1 MESVTHL
8 PSPSLGLFPLFY
20 HTHESTFLTALW
32 QKYQNLRICFPIPFT
47 CMFLLVGKSNCFC
60 FPKIEFLVPS
70 SKRSSEEESQVPCIL
85 TCSLLKRGSDLQTP
99 LWGKEKVP
107 MIHVEEMVMT
117 TSSLPVNSPKNFLQT
132 SLSRGRMFSFS
143 SSLVRWMPS
152 SSRVLG
158 RLVSTSPTTCD
169 RNRHHVS
176 SNDSPSVVVQR
187 TRGAKGQEE
196 GSLHWVLFYRESSW
210 QGYQF
215 GFREIFG
222 TYTSNQQWV

>member
-1 MESVTHL
+1 
-8 PSPSLGLFPLFY
+8 
-20 HTHESTFLTALW
+20 
-32 QKYQNLRICFPIPFT
+32 
-47 CMFLLVGKSNCFC
+47 
-60 FPKIEFLVPS
+60 
-70 SKRSSEEESQVPCIL
+70 
-85 TCSLLKRGSDLQTP
+85 
-99 LWGKEKVP
+99 
-107 MIHVEEMVMT
+107 MT

-222 TYTSNQQWV
+222 TYTSNQQWVQQAQLNAHTSHKPGPLKRTVSAAPWCPKSSISPHSGNPLPFLPYLEISQIQRITALEGTKKGHLAVHQLSGWSQAKPSSADSRTLRRRTL